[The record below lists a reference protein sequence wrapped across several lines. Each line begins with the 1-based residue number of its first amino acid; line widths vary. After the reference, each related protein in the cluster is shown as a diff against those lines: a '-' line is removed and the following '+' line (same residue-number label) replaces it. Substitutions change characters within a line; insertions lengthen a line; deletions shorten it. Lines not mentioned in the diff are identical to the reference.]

1 MISWLENGVKDSL
14 KIQIKR
20 QMKALTESA
29 RTIQAFFKIAK
40 DEQELQQDNFSELQ
54 PTQSYLPYFNNTVST
69 TLPRTTNQ
77 SQNPPPQT
85 YTNSQPSNVSY
96 RPNPPYVRL
105 QDPPN
110 LQTSLAKP
118 YNSVNSQRS
127 SIVRPRSS
135 FSFTNI
141 RQSQRT
147 NGPSSD
153 TLHQHTRQYDPC
165 SICHRINHRTID
177 CYYRKS
183 NGCYNCGHSGHQIK
197 IQGHRTWIIA
207 DVATN
212 LVTDLLLGT
221 DWITQNSVIIDSSQQ
236 RIILVNKCH
245 QVIAYTPFVEPP
257 DNRFPVFLIDQI
269 TLPPYS
275 EQCIDVAVPSLFGN
289 VNNVMFESTPHLY
302 SKSILAAN
310 ALIAAEY
317 HKTRIIVINA
327 SDCQRTLSKNTRLGA
342 ISYQP
347 ESNVCLTIP
356 MISNKR
362 NYRTDPGI
370 AKRREHPRTATNS
383 HEHPRTPPN

>member
-1 MISWLENGVKDSL
+1 MIEAKDEVLYCMCTAKLNGEAQRWYEDNTSLTEWNVLKEALFERFEPTESLSKIFEQLKERKQQSDETITSYYDAIIKLCREYDPSMSQRMMISWLENGVKDSL

-77 SQNPPPQT
+77 FQNPPPQT
-85 YTNSQPSNVSY
+85 YTNSQRSNVSY

-110 LQTSLAKP
+110 LQTSLAKS

-135 FSFTNI
+135 FSFNNI

-153 TLHQHTRQYDPC
+153 TLQQHTRQYDPC
-165 SICHRINHRTID
+165 SICHQINHRTID

-183 NGCYNCGHSGHQIK
+183 NGCYNCGHSGHQV
-197 IQGHRTWIIA
+197 R
-207 DVATN
+207 D
-212 LVTDLLLGT
+212 
-221 DWITQNSVIIDSSQQ
+221 
-236 RIILVNKCH
+236 CP
-245 QVIAYTPFVEPP
+245 QVF
-257 DNRFPVFLIDQI
+257 R
-269 TLPPYS
+269 
-275 EQCIDVAVPSLFGN
+275 
-289 VNNVMFESTPHLY
+289 
-302 SKSILAAN
+302 
-310 ALIAAEY
+310 
-317 HKTRIIVINA
+317 
-327 SDCQRTLSKNTRLGA
+327 
-342 ISYQP
+342 
-347 ESNVCLTIP
+347 
-356 MISNKR
+356 
-362 NYRTDPGI
+362 
-370 AKRREHPRTATNS
+370 
-383 HEHPRTPPN
+383 

>member
-118 YNSVNSQRS
+118 YNS
-127 SIVRPRSS
+127 
-135 FSFTNI
+135 
-141 RQSQRT
+141 
-147 NGPSSD
+147 
-153 TLHQHTRQYDPC
+153 
-165 SICHRINHRTID
+165 
-177 CYYRKS
+177 
-183 NGCYNCGHSGHQIK
+183 IK
-197 IQGHRTWIIA
+197 IQGHRTCIIA

-221 DWITQNSVIIDSSQQ
+221 DWITQNSVIIDSPQQ

-257 DNRFPVFLIDQI
+257 DIRFPVFLIDQI